1 MKKTFVLAWAVL
13 MLTGNFLVL
22 ENAAAAGHLS
32 TPLTSKVRRLQDGP
46 QENGLRTY
54 KVKLGNGKD
63 KQVQLSMFKS
73 NVKIVGHTGDE
84 VIIET
89 RDYMA
94 PPKRAEGLKPLYN
107 QVEDNTSLGLSV
119 TKNNNTISIAKASR
133 ADIDYVI
140 RIPKNAAVVYKEINW
155 EGSDLSISD
164 LDGEIELKLNNS
176 DATLTNVSGPVV
188 ANNTS
193 GSFKVIFSSLNQS
206 KPSAIS
212 TVSGDIDITLPANN
226 KANFKLNS
234 LQGEIYT
241 DFDIEVQ
248 RKKGD
253 DEGLAMIGG
262 GGGIAG
268 KVNGGGVQM
277 SIQTISS
284 DIFIRKKK

>member
-1 MKKTFVLAWAVL
+1 M
-13 MLTGNFLVL
+13 
-22 ENAAAAGHLS
+22 
-32 TPLTSKVRRLQDGP
+32 RRLQDGP

>member
-1 MKKTFVLAWAVL
+1 MKKPFVLAWALL
-13 MLTGNFLVL
+13 MLTGNCLVA
-22 ENAAAAGHLS
+22 EKATAADSPS
-32 TPLTSKVRRLQDGP
+32 TSTVTPQATP
-46 QENGLRTY
+46 QENNLRTY

-63 KQVQLSMFKS
+63 ARVQLSMFKS
-73 NVKIVGHTGDE
+73 NVKIIGHSGDE

-89 RDYMA
+89 KDYSA

-107 QVEDNTSLGLSV
+107 QVEDNTNMGLSV
-119 TKNNNTISIAKASR
+119 TKKDNVLSITKASR

-140 RIPKNAAVVYKEINW
+140 RIPKNAAVVYKETNW
-155 EGSDLSISD
+155 EGSDISIAD
-164 LDGEIELKLNNS
+164 LEGEIELKLNNS
-176 DATLTNVSGPVV
+176 EATLTNVSGPVI

-193 GSFKVIFSSLNQS
+193 GSIKVIFSSLNQS

-212 TVSGDIDITLPANN
+212 TVSGDIDITLPAKD

-234 LQGEIYT
+234 MQGEIYT
-241 DFDIEVQ
+241 DFDIELQ
-248 RKKGD
+248 RKKD
-253 DEGLAMIGG
+253 DDQELALVGG
-262 GGGIAG
+262 GGNIAG

>member
-1 MKKTFVLAWAVL
+1 
-13 MLTGNFLVL
+13 MLTGNCLVA
-22 ENAAAAGHLS
+22 EKATAADSPS
-32 TPLTSKVRRLQDGP
+32 TSTVTPQATP
-46 QENGLRTY
+46 QENNLRTY

-63 KQVQLSMFKS
+63 ARVQLSMFKS
-73 NVKIVGHTGDE
+73 NVKIIGHSGDE

-89 RDYMA
+89 KDYSA

-107 QVEDNTSLGLSV
+107 QVEDNTNMGLSV
-119 TKNNNTISIAKASR
+119 TKKDNVLSITKASR

-140 RIPKNAAVVYKEINW
+140 RIPKNAAVVYKETNW
-155 EGSDLSISD
+155 EGSDISIAD
-164 LDGEIELKLNNS
+164 LEGEIELKLNNS
-176 DATLTNVSGPVV
+176 EATLTNVSGPVI

-193 GSFKVIFSSLNQS
+193 GSIKVIFSSLNQS

-212 TVSGDIDITLPANN
+212 TVSGDIDITLPAKD

-234 LQGEIYT
+234 MQGEIYT
-241 DFDIEVQ
+241 DFDIELQ
-248 RKKGD
+248 RKKD
-253 DEGLAMIGG
+253 DDQELALVGG
-262 GGGIAG
+262 GGNIAG